1 MAATSFVD
9 AQTSLVGPGLQ
20 TKEGYNNNSANAE
33 MAQNAEILYFSKIL
47 EVLTIFK
54 VSDFPVYNAIKS
66 GRHLINPET
75 GIFYKITKIY

>member
-1 MAATSFVD
+1 LFIQLIEESCAVLDNPNYTTD
-9 AQTSLVGPGLQ
+9 
-20 TKEGYNNNSANAE
+20 N
-33 MAQNAEILYFSKIL
+33 LYFSKIL